1 MSVINIE
8 LPDSIIESYQ
18 QENESIQEGLK
29 NALVV
34 WEYLNGRLSL
44 RECGELLHVGY
55 RGFIELLWSKGI
67 PILAR
72 PISGLVFETTFMSG
86 QTPPAAKQ
94 AAAETPHHSTRQSEY
109 PYSRGAQ

>member
-8 LPDSIIESYQ
+8 LPDSIIESYR

-67 PILAR
+67 PID
-72 PISGLVFETTFMSG
+72 GLNDAEFQQQLVSLR
-86 QTPPAAKQ
+86 AAFDR
-94 AAAETPHHSTRQSEY
+94 T
-109 PYSRGAQ
+109 

>member
-1 MSVINIE
+1 MAAIIQQRGGPVSVINIE
-8 LPDSIIESYQ
+8 LPDSIIESYR

-67 PILAR
+67 SID
-72 PISGLVFETTFMSG
+72 GLNDAEFQQQLVSLR
-86 QTPPAAKQ
+86 
-94 AAAETPHHSTRQSEY
+94 AAEDELRINQFY
-109 PYSRGAQ
+109 PPKY

>member
-8 LPDSIIESYQ
+8 LPDSIIESYR
-18 QENESIQEGLK
+18 QENENIQEGLK

-44 RECGELLHVGY
+44 RECGELLQVGY

-67 PILAR
+67 PIDGLNDTEFQQQLASLR
-72 PISGLVFETTFMSG
+72 
-86 QTPPAAKQ
+86 AAFNR
-94 AAAETPHHSTRQSEY
+94 A
-109 PYSRGAQ
+109 

>member
-1 MSVINIE
+1 MPVINVE
-8 LPDSIIESYQ
+8 LPDSIVESYR

-67 PILAR
+67 PIDGLNATEFEEQLASLR
-72 PISGLVFETTFMSG
+72 VAEDELRINQFY
-86 QTPPAAKQ
+86 PPK
-94 AAAETPHHSTRQSEY
+94 Y
-109 PYSRGAQ
+109 